1 MLLQANTC
9 SNTSFTPKIRAFS
22 ILCSVLGSFLIY
34 LGDHSVSEHE
44 PSRHYFLHICSIP
57 LGDVP

>member
-9 SNTSFTPKIRAFS
+9 SNTSFTPEMGAFS
-22 ILCSVLGSFLIY
+22 VLCSVLGSFLIY
-34 LGDHSVSEHE
+34 LGDHFVSEHE
-44 PSRHYFLHICSIP
+44 PSPHYFLQICSIP